1 MNNDDNTYKY
11 LALGVVGILVI
22 YILIKTLS
30 FQGKM
35 VEGLTNQDGSS
46 ASSNASSTNDFVL
59 LENSASTLF
68 QNLKTQNDKLSDI
81 ISIDKYRTDYENLLM
96 SLEEYRNVMMLGKVI
111 SVSDK
116 INKNGIGKNINLD
129 IINEIETANKLKSF
143 IETLNVSM
151 KYVDRKKSTGSFF

>member
-46 ASSNASSTNDFVL
+46 ASSNTSNDIRFLDNQTTIIFQKLKNLNDTASDVL
-59 LENSASTLF
+59 
-68 QNLKTQNDKLSDI
+68 
-81 ISIDKYRTDYENLLM
+81 SIDKYRTDYENLLM
-96 SLEEYRNVMMLGKVI
+96 SLEEISNNMILMKIMVIGDNIASKKDINV
-111 SVSDK
+111 
-116 INKNGIGKNINLD
+116 D
-129 IINEIETANKLKSF
+129 IINNIETVNKLKSF